1 MILAARLS
9 ARLGMAGDADAGRL
23 QALLEHLGL
32 PTAVPPGL
40 ARDALLARMQL
51 DKKNRAGALR
61 LILWR
66 GIGRAEIA
74 ENIDATALRA
84 VLL

>member
-1 MILAARLS
+1 
-9 ARLGMAGDADAGRL
+9 MAGDADAGRL